1 MNKKFMGNFSL
12 FMIMMSAFVGVFAN
26 DIYITQSG
34 VTLDLAV
41 TQDGDNNVMG
51 TSGARVIVTGANAT
65 WTVSQVGDSN
75 IISATIL
82 GATYTGTWAVTG
94 SANDIAFLCS
104 SGGTG
109 KCESV
114 DVDVTVNGGNAD
126 IDITIGAN
134 ATSTNTDVALVLV
147 GNHHT
152 VDIDMDGNQASAT
165 TTIVSLTGAGG
176 TATASDHNINFDYDK
191 SGAGDS
197 VGHKLTYTHV
207 GSGTVDIIQAGT
219 NDNLIDAHITS
230 TGADVDITQTD

>member
-1 MNKKFMGNFSL
+1 MNKFISYFVM
-12 FMIMMSAFVGVFAN
+12 MIMSASFGVFAN

-34 VTLDLAV
+34 ATLDLAI

-51 TSGARVIVTGANAT
+51 TSGARVTVTGANAT
-65 WTVSQVGDSN
+65 WTVAQVGDAN

-82 GATYTGTWAVTG
+82 GATYTGTWAITG

-104 SGGTG
+104 SGSTG

-114 DVDVTVNGGNAD
+114 DVDVTVNGSNAD
-126 IDITIGAN
+126 IGITIGAN
-134 ATSTNTDVALVLV
+134 ATSTNTDVALTLV

-165 TTIVSLTGAGG
+165 TTIVTLTGAGG
-176 TATASDHNINFDYDK
+176 TATATDHNINFDYDK

-197 VGHKLTYTHV
+197 VGHKLTYVHT

-219 NDNLIDAHITS
+219 NDNLIDAIISS
-230 TGADVDITQTD
+230 TGSDVDITQTD

>member
-1 MNKKFMGNFSL
+1 MNKFIKL
-12 FMIMMSAFVGVFAN
+12 ILIMSASFGVFAN

-34 VTLDLAV
+34 ATLDLAI

-51 TSGARVIVTGANAT
+51 TSGARVTVTGANAT
-65 WTVSQVGDSN
+65 WTVAQVGDAN

-82 GATYTGTWAVTG
+82 GATYTGTWSVTG

-104 SGGTG
+104 SGSTG

-114 DVDVTVNGGNAD
+114 DVDVTVNGSNAD
-126 IDITIGAN
+126 IGITIGAN
-134 ATSTNTDVALVLV
+134 ATSTNTDVALTLV

-165 TTIVSLTGAGG
+165 TTIVTLTGAGG
-176 TATASDHNINFDYDK
+176 TATATDHNINFDYDK

-197 VGHKLTYTHV
+197 VGHKLTYVHT

-219 NDNLIDAHITS
+219 NDNLIDAIISS
-230 TGADVDITQTD
+230 TGSDVDITQTD